1 MTPGPKLNA
10 ATRFAG
16 KCAPG
21 WEAVYDAFA
30 GNFAQLDEI
39 GANLCVIHKG
49 ETVVD
54 ISGGWVDRVQSR
66 AYDEDTLA
74 LVFSTTKGMTAIAAH
89 VLVDR
94 GELDLDAPVS
104 KYWPEFAQNG
114 KGGATVAMMLNHSVG
129 VPGFRLPLKPDAHL
143 DWDYMVERIAA
154 EEPFWE
160 PGLRNG
166 YHALNFGWTVGELVR
181 RVSGQSLGRFFRN
194 EVSGP
199 LGADFWIGLPEELE
213 PRVTKNEPTF
223 PASGEPVIE
232 VYTNIVEN
240 PTSHSALTF
249 INSAG
254 FGPGGVDEASG
265 EYMMNTRAVHAA
277 EIGGAGGIGSARG
290 IAKIY
295 AALGDGKLISRD
307 HVVKMGETSMVSS
320 RDPILLIPT
329 RFALGF
335 MKSMDNR
342 KRPLGHITSFLMG
355 EKAFGHVGAGGSF
368 GIYDREADMAIGYT
382 MNRLHAG
389 ILVDQRGQSLIDA
402 AYRAAGYRTSAPGVW
417 VR

>member
-1 MTPGPKLNA
+1 MA
-10 ATRFAG
+10 APAVTG
-16 KCAPG
+16 SCAPG
-21 WEAVYDAFA
+21 WENVRDAFA
-30 GNFAQLDEI
+30 LNFARHDEI
-39 GANLCVIHKG
+39 GANVAIIHKG

-54 ISGGWVDRVQSR
+54 LAGGFVDRAQSR
-66 AYDEDTLA
+66 PYDADTMA
-74 LVFSTTKGMTAIAAH
+74 LVFSTTKGMTAIAANI
-89 VLVDR
+89 LIDR
-94 GELDLDAPVS
+94 GELAFDAPVS
-104 KYWPEFAQNG
+104 RYWPEFAQNG
-114 KGGATVAMMLNHSVG
+114 KSGATVAMMLNHSVG
-129 VPGFRLPLKPDAHL
+129 VPGFREPLKTNAHL

-154 EEPFWE
+154 EEAFWE

-181 RVSGQSLGRFFRN
+181 RVSGQSLGRFFR
-194 EVSGP
+194 EQVSGP

-213 PRVTKNEPTF
+213 PRVAKNEPTF
-223 PASGEPVIE
+223 PAPGEPVID
-232 VYTNIVEN
+232 VYTNLVEN

-249 INSAG
+249 ANSAG

-277 EIGGAGGIGSARG
+277 EIGGAGGIGSGRG
-290 IAKIY
+290 IARIY
-295 AALGDGKLISRD
+295 GALRDGKLISHD
-307 HVVKMGETSMVSS
+307 HVARMSQTSMVST
-320 RDPILLIPT
+320 RDPIILIPT

-342 KRPLGHITSFLMG
+342 SRPLGHIESFVIG

-368 GIYDREADMAIGYT
+368 GFYDREAEMAIGYT

-389 ILVDQRGQSLIDA
+389 VLVDQRGQSLIDA
-402 AYRAAGYRTSAPGVW
+402 AYRAAGYRTNAPGVW

>member
-1 MTPGPKLNA
+1 MTAAPITGSCAEGWNGVRDALAENL
-10 ATRFAG
+10 ATR
-16 KCAPG
+16 
-21 WEAVYDAFA
+21 
-30 GNFAQLDEI
+30 DEI
-39 GANLCVIHKG
+39 GANVCVVHRG
-49 ETVVD
+49 ERVVD
-54 ISGGWVDRVQSR
+54 IAGGWVDRARTR

-89 VLVDR
+89 VLIDR
-94 GELDLDAPVS
+94 GEMALDAPVV
-104 KYWPEFAQNG
+104 KYWPEFGRNG
-114 KGGATVAMMLNHSVG
+114 KSGATVAMMLNHSVG
-129 VPGFRLPLKPDAHL
+129 VPGFREPIKPDAHL
-143 DWDYMVERIAA
+143 DWDYMVARIAA

-181 RVSGQSLGRFFRN
+181 RVSGQSLGAFFR
-194 EVSGP
+194 EQVAGP
-199 LGADFWIGLPEELE
+199 LGADFWIGLPEDLE
-213 PRVTKNEPTF
+213 PRVARNVPTF
-223 PASGEPVIE
+223 PAPGEPVID
-232 VYTNIVEN
+232 VYTNLAAN
-240 PTSHSALTF
+240 PASHSALTF

-290 IAKIY
+290 IAAIY
-295 AALGDGKLISRD
+295 AALGRGDLISHD
-307 HVVKMGETSMVSS
+307 HVVRMSQTSMVST
-320 RDPILLIPT
+320 RDPIILIPT

-342 KRPLGHITSFLMG
+342 SRPLGHIESFVIG

-368 GIYDREADMAIGYT
+368 GLYDREADLAIGYT

-389 ILVDQRGQSLIDA
+389 VLVDQRGQSLIDA
-402 AYRAAGYRTSAPGVW
+402 AYRSLGYRTNAPGVW

>member
-1 MTPGPKLNA
+1 MTSRSANA
-10 ATRFAG
+10 QAAQISG
-16 KCAPG
+16 SCAPG
-21 WEAVYDAFA
+21 WEGVRDAFA
-30 GNFAQLDEI
+30 LNFAERDEV
-39 GANLCVIHKG
+39 GANLCIVHKG

-54 ISGGWVDRVQSR
+54 LAGGWVDRTKSA
-66 AYDEDTLA
+66 AYTEDTLA

-89 VLVDR
+89 ILIDR
-94 GELDLDAPVS
+94 GELDLDAPVA

-114 KGGATVAMMLNHSVG
+114 KAGATVAMMLNHSVG
-129 VPGFRLPLKPDAHL
+129 VPGFREPLKPDAHL
-143 DWDYMVERIAA
+143 DWDYMVQRIAA

-181 RVSGQSLGRFFRN
+181 RVSGQSLGRFFR
-194 EVSGP
+194 EQVSGP

-213 PRVTKNEPTF
+213 PRVARNEPTF
-223 PASGEPVIE
+223 PAPGEPVIE

-240 PTSHSALTF
+240 PTSASALTF
-249 INSAG
+249 LNSAG
-254 FGPGGVDEASG
+254 FGPGGIDEASG
-265 EYMMNTRAVHAA
+265 EYMMNTRKVHAA
-277 EIGGAGGIGSARG
+277 EIGGAGGIGSGRG

-295 AALGDGKLISRD
+295 AALGQGKLISHD
-307 HVVKMGETSMVSS
+307 HVVKMSQTSMVSS
-320 RDPILLIPT
+320 RDPILLIPS

-342 KRPLGHITSFLMG
+342 RLPLGHITSFLMG

-389 ILVDQRGQSLIDA
+389 ILVDPRGQSLIDA
-402 AYRAAGYRTSAPGVW
+402 AYLAAGFRTSAPGVW